1 MVRSKVF
8 CHIFLYFKM
17 ISLNTIVAN
26 TFFQDLRVIN
36 V

>member
-1 MVRSKVF
+1 MVRREVF

-26 TFFQDLRVIN
+26 TFFQDLRVID